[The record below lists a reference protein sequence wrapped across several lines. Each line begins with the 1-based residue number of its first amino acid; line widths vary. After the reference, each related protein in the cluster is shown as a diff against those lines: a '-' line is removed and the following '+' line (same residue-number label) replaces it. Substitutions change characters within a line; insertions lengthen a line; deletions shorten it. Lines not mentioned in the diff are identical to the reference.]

1 MGKLWGQNK
10 KIWYVTQN
18 VPVVN
23 RVVEFVDFEPF
34 PPSMD
39 LVMYYE
45 TGLI

>member
-1 MGKLWGQNK
+1 MGRAGVKIK
-10 KIWYVTQN
+10 KIGCVTQN

-23 RVVEFVDFEPF
+23 QVVESVDFEPF
-34 PPSMD
+34 LPSMD